1 MKKPVKVVVTGAAGQ
16 IGYSL
21 LFRIGAGDMLGTD
34 QPIDL
39 MMLERNNEQSL
50 KNSRGV
56 QMELDDCAFPLLN
69 RITATSDPY
78 VCFKDAEIALL
89 VGSRPRTADMQRAD
103 LLAANAQIFV
113 EQGKAMNEVA
123 DRNIKVLVV
132 GNPCNTNAYIAR
144 RCAPDLNPR
153 NDASGRKPHSD
164 SGCSEGQLYC
174 RSDLQTSSLG
184 QPRRHNVPGF
194 NQCHRRRQ
202 TCFGSDY

>member
-69 RITATSDPY
+69 SITATSDPY
-78 VCFKDAEIALL
+78 VCCRNRSLSRFPSPYGRYAE
-89 VGSRPRTADMQRAD
+89 SRS
-103 LLAANAQIFV
+103 
-113 EQGKAMNEVA
+113 
-123 DRNIKVLVV
+123 
-132 GNPCNTNAYIAR
+132 
-144 RCAPDLNPR
+144 
-153 NDASGRKPHSD
+153 SGR
-164 SGCSEGQLYC
+164 
-174 RSDLQTSSLG
+174 
-184 QPRRHNVPGF
+184 
-194 NQCHRRRQ
+194 QCANLR
-202 TCFGSDY
+202 

>member
-69 RITATSDPY
+69 SITATSDPY

-123 DRNIKVLVV
+123 DRNIMPDGL
-132 GNPCNTNAYIAR
+132 YAR
-144 RCAPDLNPR
+144 RAGRETGAHLAVR
-153 NDASGRKPHSD
+153 DALLHVFKPLLIFHILCILRID
-164 SGCSEGQLYC
+164 K
-174 RSDLQTSSLG
+174 
-184 QPRRHNVPGF
+184 P
-194 NQCHRRRQ
+194 
-202 TCFGSDY
+202 

>member
-69 RITATSDPY
+69 SITATSDPY

-123 DRNIKVLVV
+123 DRNIKSLS
-132 GNPCNTNAYIAR
+132 R
-144 RCAPDLNPR
+144 RQPLQHQCLYRSSLRSGSESPQLHR
-153 NDASGRKPHSD
+153 HDASRRKPHPD
-164 SGCSEGQLYC
+164 SGCSENQLYG
-174 RSDLQTSSLG
+174 RPDLETRCLG
-184 QPRRHNVPGF
+184 QPRRHNVP
-194 NQCHRRRQ
+194 
-202 TCFGSDY
+202 

>member
-69 RITATSDPY
+69 SITATSDPY

-89 VGSRPRTADMQRAD
+89 VGSRPRTADQQRAD

-144 RCAPDLNPR
+144 RALR
-153 NDASGRKPHSD
+153 I
-164 SGCSEGQLYC
+164 
-174 RSDLQTSSLG
+174 
-184 QPRRHNVPGF
+184 
-194 NQCHRRRQ
+194 
-202 TCFGSDY
+202 

>member
-69 RITATSDPY
+69 SITATSDPY

-89 VGSRPRTADMQRAD
+89 VGSR
-103 LLAANAQIFV
+103 LAQPTCREPTFWPP
-113 EQGKAMNEVA
+113 M
-123 DRNIKVLVV
+123 
-132 GNPCNTNAYIAR
+132 
-144 RCAPDLNPR
+144 
-153 NDASGRKPHSD
+153 RK
-164 SGCSEGQLYC
+164 
-174 RSDLQTSSLG
+174 SSLN
-184 QPRRHNVPGF
+184 RV
-194 NQCHRRRQ
+194 RQ
-202 TCFGSDY
+202 